1 MRASLLGC
9 IPRECLSSRIL
20 YDCVNSPMK
29 LNLGKCVSLTLNRNQ
44 SSVKFL
50 DGTPVPRKTQAVYL
64 GALLTDSADNHKEVI
79 RRIGAVHAT
88 IKQLHPLW
96 AQACTSVNWR
106 LRVFEAV
113 INSKILY
120 GLESI
125 QLTLA
130 EQNRLDALQMNML
143 RKILRVPTIFVNRE
157 WTNQK
162 VIDTLEHRFKY
173 SPTKLS
179 IRWKNNKLRLL
190 GHILR
195 APQDDPMREVLFESG
210 TLRPRIEHC
219 IRGGKSQ
226 AQWLFETCQ
235 DAYAQISPHV

>member
-9 IPRECLSSRIL
+9 IPRECLTSRIL
-20 YDCVNSPMK
+20 YDWVNSPMK

-44 SSVKFL
+44 SSIKFL

-64 GALLTDSADNHKEVI
+64 GALLTDSADNHKEVR

-143 RKILRVPTIFVNRE
+143 RKILRVPTTFVNRE

-179 IRWKNNKLRLL
+179 IRWKNNKLRIL
-190 GHILR
+190 GHIVIFWELHR
-195 APQDDPMREVLFESG
+195 MILCE
-210 TLRPRIEHC
+210 
-219 IRGGKSQ
+219 KSC
-226 AQWLFETCQ
+226 LNLE
-235 DAYAQISPHV
+235 PLGHV